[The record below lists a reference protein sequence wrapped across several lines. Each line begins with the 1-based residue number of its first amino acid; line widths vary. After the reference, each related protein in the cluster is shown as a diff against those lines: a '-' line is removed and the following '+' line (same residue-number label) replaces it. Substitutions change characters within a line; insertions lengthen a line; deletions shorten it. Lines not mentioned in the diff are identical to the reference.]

1 MKFTIERSI
10 LLKMLSHVQ
19 NVVERRQTIPILS
32 NIKIEV
38 IKGTEDRIII
48 RATDM
53 DLEVVESSQAKVLEG
68 GSVTAS
74 AHKLLE
80 ITRKLLE
87 GSDIEFSLDRD
98 KGLLNIVSGRAR
110 FSLATLPGEDFPSIS
125 EGDMPFNFT
134 LTSAQLQSLFDRTV
148 FAVSQEETRYYLN
161 GIYIHE
167 KKKEGGQEA
176 SLCAAATD
184 GHRLASSE
192 VLLPEGAAGIPG
204 VIIPKKTI
212 TEIQKLVSELLQDV
226 EVSLSSTKIRFKIAN
241 VILTSK
247 LIDGTYPDYERVIPS
262 GNDKFLEVDSDILAS
277 AVDCVAVISEK
288 SRGVRLYIDRDKIVV
303 SATSA
308 EEGSAETDL
317 EGRYE
322 GDSLEVGFN
331 YRYLLDILGQTKG
344 SKVRISLL
352 DSSSPV
358 VVHDL
363 SDSSVIYVIMP
374 MRV

>member
-1 MKFTIERSI
+1 MKFTIERSV

-19 NVVERRQTIPILS
+19 NVVEKRQTIPILS

-38 IKGTEDRIII
+38 GKAPEERITI

-53 DLEVVESSQAKVLEG
+53 DLEVIESASAKVAEE

-80 ITRKLLE
+80 ITRKLPE
-87 GSDIEFSLDRD
+87 GADVDFSLDKE
-98 KGLLNIVSGRAR
+98 KGLLNLVSGRAR
-110 FSLATLPGEDFPSIS
+110 FSLATLPGEEFPTIS
-125 EGDMPFNFT
+125 EGDMPCNFT

-167 KKKEGGQEA
+167 KKDANG
-176 SLCAAATD
+176 SILRAAATD
-184 GHRLASSE
+184 GHRLACAE
-192 VLLPEGAAGIPG
+192 IPLPQGAADMPG

-212 TEIQKLVSELLQDV
+212 GEMQKLVSELLQDI
-226 EVSLSSTKIRFKIAN
+226 EVSLSPTKIRFKIAD
-241 VILTSK
+241 VVLTSK
-247 LIDGTYPDYERVIPS
+247 LIDGTYPEYERVIPS
-262 GNDKFLEVDSDILAS
+262 GNDKFVEVEADVLAS

-288 SRGVRLYIDRDKIVV
+288 SRGVRLGIDTNKLVV

-317 EGRYE
+317 EAVYG
-322 GDSLEVGFN
+322 GAALEVGFN

-344 SKVRISLL
+344 AKVKLSLL

-358 VVHDL
+358 VVNDL

>member
-1 MKFTIERSI
+1 MKFTIERSV

-19 NVVERRQTIPILS
+19 NVVEKRQTIPILS
-32 NIKIEV
+32 NLKIEV
-38 IKGTEDRIII
+38 SKSPEDKITI

-53 DLEVVESSQAKVLEG
+53 DLEVVESAAASVAEE

-80 ITRKLLE
+80 ITRKLPE
-87 GSDIEFSLDRD
+87 GADVDFSLDKE
-98 KGLLNIVSGRAR
+98 KGLLNLVSGRAK
-110 FSLATLPGEDFPSIS
+110 FSLATLPGEEFPTIS
-125 EGDMPFNFT
+125 EGEMPVNFT
-134 LTSAQLQSLFDRTV
+134 LTAAQLQSLFDRTV

-167 KKKEGGQEA
+167 KKEENSNNA
-176 SLCAAATD
+176 VLRAAATD
-184 GHRLASSE
+184 GHRLACAE
-192 VLLPEGAAGIPG
+192 VPLPQGASDMPG
-204 VIIPKKTI
+204 VIIPKKTVG
-212 TEIQKLVSELLQDV
+212 EVQKLVAELAQDV
-226 EVSLSSTKIRFKIAN
+226 EVSLSPTKIRFKAAE

-262 GNDKFLEVDSDILAS
+262 GNDKFVEVDADVLAS

-288 SRGVRLYIDRDKIVV
+288 SRGVRLSIAKDKLIV

-317 EGRYE
+317 EASYDGE
-322 GDSLEVGFN
+322 SLDVGFN

-344 SKVRISLL
+344 AKVKLSLL

-358 VVHDL
+358 IVNDL